1 MADLNISRLISDIYS
16 AMDSPSARWSRQQLR
31 KERSA
36 DLDEELRRKKELQA
50 QLEEGLNRRQ
60 EMSDASA
67 LARQSLTNVGN
78 LDVERLRGESSRDVA
93 DIGARSHLGAAEIHA
108 GATKHAADVGA
119 EAHKY
124 AADVGAESAENVA
137 RMSPTGQYAA
147 AARVLE
153 SLDATPEQKQAAME
167 IILNSRGVDRGEV
180 MPAAEQASQAP
191 VAAPTASRPDV
202 PAIKFNESAPAAT
215 PAVSPVA
222 PTKPTE
228 AASEI
233 DYTGKSEQEMKEHQK
248 EWQAKNPGA
257 TSAGGSPFM
266 LRREQLRKKK
276 AQEEAET
283 GRAYNRKLTE
293 RSQLFRSPEAQA
305 ARRKQMGW
313 D

>member
-16 AMDSPSARWSRQQLR
+16 AMDSPSARWARQQLR

-36 DLDEELRRKKELQA
+36 DLDEELRRKKELQT

-60 EMSDASA
+60 GMSDASA

-93 DIGARSHLGAAEIHA
+93 NIGARSHLGAAEMQA
-108 GATKHAADVGA
+108 GATRHAADVGA

-137 RMSPTGQYAA
+137 RMSPAGQYAA

-167 IILNSRGVDRGEV
+167 IILNSRGVDRSEV

-191 VAAPTASRPDV
+191 VITPIATRPDV
-202 PAIKFNESAPAAT
+202 PAIKFDEPAPAAT
-215 PAVSPVA
+215 PAVSPV
-222 PTKPTE
+222 
-228 AASEI
+228 ASEI

-276 AQEEAET
+276 TQEEAET
-283 GRAYNRKLTE
+283 GKAYNRRLAE